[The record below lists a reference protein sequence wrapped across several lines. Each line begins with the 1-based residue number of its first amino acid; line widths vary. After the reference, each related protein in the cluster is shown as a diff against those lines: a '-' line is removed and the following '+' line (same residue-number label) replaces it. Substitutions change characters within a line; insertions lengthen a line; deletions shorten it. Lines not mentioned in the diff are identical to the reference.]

1 MEVLW
6 SNCFWMA
13 SKILPMLQHLRWCF
27 SGKEGCWVVGG
38 CTREGWGGW
47 KNIGLVFFS
56 TKMRGMVGLIDI
68 NDFSCRL
75 EETKRNMAGSTT
87 YSYLFCELW

>member
-13 SKILPMLQHLRWCF
+13 SKILPMLQHLRCFGFGKGRWLGCWGLDSMKVGGGGRTLAWCF
-27 SGKEGCWVVGG
+27 
-38 CTREGWGGW
+38 
-47 KNIGLVFFS
+47 FFQ
-56 TKMRGMVGLIDI
+56 KRKVGLIDI

-75 EETKRNMAGSTT
+75 EETKRNMSGSTT